1 MCGCRSCGLLLGLT
15 SVVYIGAAPSF
26 GGFSGLIGRDQTF
39 KGVMQFGAPN
49 HGGLGSGDGSSAASL
64 CGRPSGTSTVSSPLT
79 EIRPAR
85 MDDRPLAAG
94 RRFSLETGLWISS
107 TLSSP
112 LVQPGLHQGTHGWIK
127 AVGRQLQ
134 ASAINRCHA
143 GDSSSGARKGIA
155 QLSSGPGVH
164 VRLPRGPYMQ
174 RPGRSPS

>member
-1 MCGCRSCGLLLGLT
+1 MPHPSPHLVFLFSSGCVL
-15 SVVYIGAAPSF
+15 
-26 GGFSGLIGRDQTF
+26 GFSGLIGRDQAF

-49 HGGLGSGDGSSAASL
+49 HGGLGSCDGSSAASL

-85 MDDRPLAAG
+85 MDGRPLAAG

-112 LVQPGLHQGTHGWIK
+112 LVQPGLHQGTHGWIE
-127 AVGRQLQ
+127 AVGRQLR